1 LEDVLPKDNENIR
14 LPFTGPIE
22 PSEPQGFAPD
32 QMIRCDECL
41 RANPPTRVACMY
53 CNAALPVTDTS
64 ARLRK
69 PVLRPPDKHQTA
81 YNSILL
87 PTKLEDGEERIAE
100 AADLLKLSVENLN
113 RIVAE
118 HIPLPVACTA
128 SREEAKLVFDRLHAL
143 GLQTITLSDD
153 ELGASELSVRRIK
166 SMSIDDQVVTLQQAG
181 TREQT
186 ELSWRDVVLI
196 VTGRLFVRRVE
207 IQERKTRRAENE
219 IVQSSE
225 FSSDEA
231 VIDCYTSTHPHTW
244 RIAANGFDF
253 SCLGSNKT
261 LIANENISRLQ
272 DVIAECARHATV
284 DDSYKR
290 LRHTLDLVWGSQ
302 PETQSSGWRRD
313 RPGRLSVGLAT
324 INSNETQFTRYSR
337 MRQYFQMHP
346 SPLDTNAD
354 A

>member
-1 LEDVLPKDNENIR
+1 MPKDNENIR

-53 CNAALPVTDTS
+53 CSAPLPITESS

-81 YNSILL
+81 YTSILL
-87 PTKLEDGEERIAE
+87 PTNLEIAEERIAD
-100 AADLLKLSVENLN
+100 AAELLKLSVENLK
-113 RIVAE
+113 RILAE
-118 HIPLPVACTA
+118 RVPLPVACTA
-128 SREEAKLVFDRLHAL
+128 SREEADLVFTRLCDL
-143 GLQTITLSDD
+143 GLKTVMLSDD
-153 ELGASELSVRRIK
+153 ELGTSELSVKRIK

-181 TREQT
+181 TRDQT
-186 ELSWRDVVLI
+186 AVSWRDVVLI
-196 VTGRLFVRRVE
+196 VTGRLFVRRLE

-231 VIDCYTSTHPHTW
+231 VIDFYTSTHSQTW
-244 RIAANGFDF
+244 RISANGFDF
-253 SCLGSNKT
+253 SCLASKKT
-261 LIANENISRLQ
+261 LIASENISRLQ
-272 DVIAECARHATV
+272 NVIAASAPHAKV
-284 DDSYKR
+284 DESYKR

-302 PETQSSGWRRD
+302 QETQSSGWRRD
-313 RPGRLSVGLAT
+313 RPGKLSVGLAT

-337 MRQYFQMHP
+337 MRRYFQMHP
-346 SPLDTNAD
+346 LLLETNAD
-354 A
+354 V